1 MSLDRRWLFPEIEVQ
16 ELSVKI
22 TPCVKNGLMATE
34 LPIAGT
40 RESIGSGARCDAA
53 DIHVRTMPSSERPP
67 LSLSRLF
74 GLTVRVG

>member
-1 MSLDRRWLFPEIEVQ
+1 MSLDRRRLFPEIEVQ

-40 RESIGSGARCDAA
+40 RESIGSGAMRC
-53 DIHVRTMPSSERPP
+53 
-67 LSLSRLF
+67 
-74 GLTVRVG
+74 G